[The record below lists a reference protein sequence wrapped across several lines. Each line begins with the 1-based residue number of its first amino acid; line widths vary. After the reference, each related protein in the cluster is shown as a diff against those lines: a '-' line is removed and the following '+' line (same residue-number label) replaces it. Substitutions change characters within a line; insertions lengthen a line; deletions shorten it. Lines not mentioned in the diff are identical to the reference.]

1 MKKYKYL
8 KIGAAITLG
17 LIIIYFIIR
26 IKVMR
31 DIFNLLLISYIIS
44 YTLKPLKEMLMTF
57 GLNKKL
63 AVIILL
69 LGGVDLLLLT
79 FIILIP
85 NILKESLTFNNTL
98 SQFRNMIEIIYS
110 KLQFV
115 NNNKIMY
122 KIFSAVYEKMDR
134 NLMLF
139 FSNTFDSLFKLGENI
154 LSLVVIPVI
163 VYYFLTENERIV
175 KKLIIF
181 VPVRSRTVLKQ
192 VGKDIDKV
200 LGKYII
206 CQFLLSLL
214 IGGITFFLLLALK
227 VEYPLLL
234 SILNGIFN
242 IIPYFGPLFGA
253 IPAVLM
259 AFIKSPQIAL
269 WTAISL
275 YILQQIEGDII
286 SPKIT
291 GDSVSMH
298 PLMVIILLII
308 GGKIGGFIGMVLAV
322 PFGVILKVIYDDLN
336 YYIF

>member
-8 KIGAAITLG
+8 KIGAVIALG
-17 LIIIYFIIR
+17 LIIIYLIIR

-44 YTLKPLKEMLMTF
+44 YTLKPLKEMLMTL

-69 LGGVDLLLLT
+69 LGGVALLLLT

-85 NILKESLTFNNTL
+85 NILKESIAFNNTL
-98 SQFRNMIEIIYS
+98 LQFRNMIEIIYS

-181 VPVRSRTVLKQ
+181 VPVRSRTVLRQ